1 MKEDRESFKMEI
13 DKLKKEEI
21 ENARNE
27 VAKFKVLDENLD
39 EWDNYFVYI
48 FCLYIYSFFWTIWN
62 TFIFGNSAQKH
73 DSEKNSEVFFF

>member
-1 MKEDRESFKMEI
+1 MVNFNDKLNEKYASRKEEFQKIVQGVRDKMKEDREAFKMEI

-39 EWDNYFVYI
+39 E
-48 FCLYIYSFFWTIWN
+48 
-62 TFIFGNSAQKH
+62 
-73 DSEKNSEVFFF
+73 